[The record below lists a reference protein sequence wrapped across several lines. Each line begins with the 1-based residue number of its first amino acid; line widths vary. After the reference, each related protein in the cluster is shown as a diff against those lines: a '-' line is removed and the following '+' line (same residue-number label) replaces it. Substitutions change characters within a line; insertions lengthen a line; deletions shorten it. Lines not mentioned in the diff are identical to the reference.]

1 MLAYLAL
8 AVAVCVLFVGGG
20 SRFAIGLA
28 LKPIVDDMASG
39 RGLVGL
45 SVAVFQLVS
54 AVCLVVAGRL
64 ADRARASLV
73 LALGLAVSAAG
84 CALMGVAR
92 EPWHIVVLYGIVFA
106 VGNGLASLTPV
117 GVMVS
122 RSFPGRL
129 GLANAVALTGSGLG
143 QLVMMST
150 LAGVLDGI
158 GWRTAF
164 LLVGAAHLA
173 VLPLVLLAART
184 EVGPATAARGP
195 ATPGAQPPGTAQAR
209 SVAQAPGVAQASAAR
224 SPTAAAPVMKA
235 PAATG
240 LSIREALGTSR
251 LWLLLAVYALCG
263 FEDFFVATHVVAFA
277 QDRGADAVLA
287 GRLLAAMGLMSLLGV
302 LAAGLAADRIGPV
315 WPTLLAFLVRVA
327 IFAAVLLDQ
336 STPTVAVFA
345 LLFGATFLVTAPLTV
360 VFARWAFGTR
370 HLGAITGLITMVH
383 HAAGGLGALVGGL
396 LFDAQGSY
404 RATLWLMLA
413 TSLAGALLSLG
424 LGRLRREALGA
435 PSH

>member
-184 EVGPATAARGP
+184 EVGPATAARGAAMP
-195 ATPGAQPPGTAQAR
+195 AAQAPR
-209 SVAQAPGVAQASAAR
+209 TAQAPGVAQASAAR
-224 SPTAAAPVMKA
+224 PPTAAAAVTTGPA
-235 PAATG
+235 AATG

-424 LGRLRREALGA
+424 LGRLRGEARDV